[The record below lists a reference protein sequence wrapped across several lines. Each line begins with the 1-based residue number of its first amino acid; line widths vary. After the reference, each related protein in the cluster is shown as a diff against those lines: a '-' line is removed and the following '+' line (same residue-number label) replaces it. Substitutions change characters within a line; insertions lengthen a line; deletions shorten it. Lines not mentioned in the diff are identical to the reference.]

1 MFLCLFYYLLD
12 YERKTR
18 NFTSFFEMDTN
29 KKAVKRTNFERFT
42 AIFWSRIRDS
52 NPPPTAWE
60 AVALPDEL
68 TLQVL
73 HYCNKAGQEC
83 QGFSARNLRS
93 AHFGPSQVQH
103 REERVEYQVP
113 HAVCQQQTFLL
124 RHQGHY
130 GAAFQQ
136 LLLTLRQQGAAGFAG
151 LLGAQ
156 SQPVSVYSIS
166 IAGQAAALSGE

>member
-1 MFLCLFYYLLD
+1 MFLYLFDYLLD
-12 YERKTR
+12 YEQITR
-18 NFTSFFEMDTN
+18 NLTSFFEMNTN
-29 KKAVKRTNFERFT
+29 KKAVKQTNNVRFT

-103 REERVEYQVP
+103 REEWVEYQVP
-113 HAVCQQQTFLL
+113 HAVCQQQTLL
-124 RHQGHY
+124 
-130 GAAFQQ
+130 
-136 LLLTLRQQGAAGFAG
+136 LRQQGHHGATFQQLPLALRQQSATVLAG
-151 LLGAQ
+151 LLCAQ
-156 SQPVSVYSIS
+156 C
-166 IAGQAAALSGE
+166 

>member
-1 MFLCLFYYLLD
+1 MFLCLFDYLLD

-18 NFTSFFEMDTN
+18 IFTSFFKMHTN

-73 HYCNKAGQEC
+73 HYCNKAGREC
-83 QGFSARNLRS
+83 QGFSTRNLRS
-93 AHFGPSQVQH
+93 AHFSPCQVQH
-103 REERVEYQVP
+103 REKRVEYQVA
-113 HAVCQQQTFLL
+113 HAVCQQQTLL
-124 RHQGHY
+124 LCHQGHH

-136 LLLTLRQQGAAGFAG
+136 LLLALRQQGTAGFAG
-151 LLGAQ
+151 LLCA
-156 SQPVSVYSIS
+156 
-166 IAGQAAALSGE
+166 

>member
-1 MFLCLFYYLLD
+1 MFHNLLD
-12 YERKTR
+12 YKRDTR
-18 NFTSFFEMDTN
+18 IFTTFFERN
-29 KKAVKRTNFERFT
+29 AKQKAVKRTNSERFT

-73 HYCNKAGQEC
+73 HYCNKAGEEC

-93 AHFGPSQVQH
+93 AHFGPCQVQY
-103 REERVEYQVP
+103 REKRVEYQVL
-113 HAVCQQQTFLL
+113 HAVCQQQTLLL
-124 RHQGHY
+124 RHQGYY

-136 LLLTLRQQGAAGFAG
+136 LLFTLRQQGTAGFAG
-151 LLGAQ
+151 LLGT
-156 SQPVSVYSIS
+156 
-166 IAGQAAALSGE
+166 

>member
-1 MFLCLFYYLLD
+1 MYLCLFHYLLD

-29 KKAVKRTNFERFT
+29 KKAVKRTNSEHFA

-113 HAVCQQQTFLL
+113 HTVCQQQTLLL
-124 RHQGHY
+124 RHQGHH
-130 GAAFQQ
+130 GATFQQ
-136 LLLTLRQQGAAGFAG
+136 LSLALRQQSATVLAG
-151 LLGAQ
+151 LLCAQ
-156 SQPVSVYSIS
+156 
-166 IAGQAAALSGE
+166 

>member
-1 MFLCLFYYLLD
+1 MFLCLFDYLLD

-18 NFTSFFEMDTN
+18 IFTSFFEMSTN
-29 KKAVKRTNFERFT
+29 KKAMKRTNSERLT

-93 AHFGPSQVQH
+93 AHFGPCQIQH
-103 REERVEYQVP
+103 RENGSNTKSRTP
-113 HAVCQQQTFLL
+113 FASSRRFCCAIRAL
-124 RHQGHY
+124 RCS
-130 GAAFQQ
+130 F
-136 LLLTLRQQGAAGFAG
+136 
-151 LLGAQ
+151 
-156 SQPVSVYSIS
+156 P
-166 IAGQAAALSGE
+166 AAAAHTAPAGHSGLCRSAGRSVPAGRHKRYRHSRSDCRLR

>member
-1 MFLCLFYYLLD
+1 MYLCLFHYLLD

-29 KKAVKRTNFERFT
+29 KKAVKRTNSEHFA

-93 AHFGPSQVQH
+93 AHFGPCQIQH
-103 REERVEYQVP
+103 REKRIEYQVA
-113 HAVCQQQTFLL
+113 HVVCQQQTLL
-124 RHQGHY
+124 LCHQRHY

-136 LLLTLRQQGAAGFAG
+136 LSLALRQQSATVLAG
-151 LLGAQ
+151 LLCAQ
-156 SQPVSVYSIS
+156 
-166 IAGQAAALSGE
+166 

>member
-1 MFLCLFYYLLD
+1 MFWGAYWGV
-12 YERKTR
+12 YEDLSR

-29 KKAVKRTNFERFT
+29 KKTVKRSKFVRFT

-73 HYCNKAGQEC
+73 YYCNKAGQEC

-103 REERVEYQVP
+103 REERVEYQVS
-113 HAVCQQQTFLL
+113 HTVCQQQTLLL
-124 RHQGHY
+124 RHQGHH
-130 GAAFQQ
+130 GATFQQ
-136 LLLTLRQQGAAGFAG
+136 LSLTLRQQSATVLAG
-151 LLGAQ
+151 LLCAQ
-156 SQPVSVYSIS
+156 
-166 IAGQAAALSGE
+166 

>member
-1 MFLCLFYYLLD
+1 M
-12 YERKTR
+12 
-18 NFTSFFEMDTN
+18 STN
-29 KKAVKRTNFERFT
+29 KKAVKRTNSERFT

-93 AHFGPSQVQH
+93 AHFGPCQIQH
-103 REERVEYQVP
+103 REKRVEYQVA
-113 HAVCQQQTFLL
+113 HVVCQQQTLL
-124 RHQGHY
+124 LCHQGHY

-136 LLLTLRQQGAAGFAG
+136 LLESCTVVPLMAQQKRLLLANDVRDLVFDPFFPVLDLTWAKM
-151 LLGAQ
+151 
-156 SQPVSVYSIS
+156 S
-166 IAGQAAALSGE
+166 

>member
-1 MFLCLFYYLLD
+1 MFHNLLD
-12 YERKTR
+12 YKRDTR
-18 NFTSFFEMDTN
+18 IFTSFFEMCKN
-29 KKAVKRTNFERFT
+29 KKTVKRTNSERFT

-93 AHFGPSQVQH
+93 AHFGPCQVQH
-103 REERVEYQVP
+103 REKRVEYQVP
-113 HAVCQQQTFLL
+113 HTVCQQQTLLL
-124 RHQGHY
+124 RHQGYY

-136 LLLTLRQQGAAGFAG
+136 LLFTLRQQGTAGFAS
-151 LLGAQ
+151 LLGA
-156 SQPVSVYSIS
+156 
-166 IAGQAAALSGE
+166 